1 MGGTNQA
8 SAGAWLP
15 VWGGAPGVLGGR
27 GGTGPY
33 LQGNRIRLGPFGA
46 VGELMDCL

>member
-8 SAGAWLP
+8 SAGGWLP
-15 VWGGAPGVLGGR
+15 VWGGAPGALGGR

-33 LQGNRIRLGPFGA
+33 LQGDRIRLGPFGA